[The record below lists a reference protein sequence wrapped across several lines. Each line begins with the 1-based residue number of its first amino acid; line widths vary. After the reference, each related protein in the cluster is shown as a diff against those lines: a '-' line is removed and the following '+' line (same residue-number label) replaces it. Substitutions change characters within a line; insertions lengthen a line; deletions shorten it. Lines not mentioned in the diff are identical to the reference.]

1 MSTFG
6 TEKKGTE
13 KLVCFLFKSLTSKDA
28 QCPSPSGD
36 WLSIVL
42 NQPLI
47 ALLDYLINPEQ
58 TLLGDAT
65 RDF

>member
-1 MSTFG
+1 MSIFATEEKGKEKFG
-6 TEKKGTE
+6 FCSKG
-13 KLVCFLFKSLTSKDA
+13 LTSKDT
-28 QCPSPSGD
+28 QSPSLSGD
-36 WLSIVL
+36 WLSTLL

-65 RDF
+65 RDI